1 MVRKPR
7 ERIASPPGAH
17 DPSRRVAAAAP
28 APKPTRSAAAS
39 FNTSACGTPKSC
51 ERRLGGNG
59 GEGAAELKVAGRTI
73 KESGFDRLF
82 QQVDGLSDVD
92 SIALFAPAALGL
104 AASCKDAWPLRSS
117 SSCCS

>member
-1 MVRKPR
+1 M
-7 ERIASPPGAH
+7 
-17 DPSRRVAAAAP
+17 
-28 APKPTRSAAAS
+28 
-39 FNTSACGTPKSC
+39 
-51 ERRLGGNG
+51 
-59 GEGAAELKVAGRTI
+59 AGRTI

-117 SSCCS
+117 LSCCS

>member
-1 MVRKPR
+1 M
-7 ERIASPPGAH
+7 
-17 DPSRRVAAAAP
+17 RRAEELQEEA
-28 APKPTRSAAAS
+28 
-39 FNTSACGTPKSC
+39 
-51 ERRLGGNG
+51 RLGGNG

>member
-39 FNTSACGTPKSC
+39 FNTSACGAPKSC